1 MWMRTV
7 RRLWP
12 LLLAASLSGAQ
23 EPPPTTAANGAPRP
37 GFAVFPGHGLYP
49 AYLADWRAPEF
60 SLSYFE
66 VGASDVPQAS
76 LKRLGVSM
84 GARFA
89 ILRWAPAK
97 TPERP
102 WQIEGEVG
110 FLEQADPQHELDDLG
125 WDGTY
130 AALLAREVRVGLFAQ
145 IGTKH
150 SSSHVGDEYIE
161 RTGRRRIGYTRDE
174 FTLGVTRR
182 FANGLAAFLE
192 LGVNYDLRDRALQER
207 WRVQTGLQKEWVPIR
222 WERFGCFVAGQVEML
237 QELDWQADLDLRAG
251 VSVRAGSM
259 QWRLGLHHR
268 NGRVP
273 LGEFTRLRESFLALG
288 VWLTP

>member
-1 MWMRTV
+1 MGIV
-7 RRLWP
+7 RRLLY
-12 LLLAASLSGAQ
+12 LLLAASPAAAQ
-23 EPPPTTAANGAPRP
+23 EPPAASGANGAPRP
-37 GFAVFPGHGLYP
+37 GFAVFTGHGLYP
-49 AYLADWRAPEF
+49 AYLADWRAPDF

-97 TPERP
+97 APERP

-130 AALLAREVRVGLFAQ
+130 AVLLTREVRVGLFAQ

-150 SSSHVGDEYIE
+150 SSSHVGDEYAE

-174 FTLGVTRR
+174 FTLGATRR
-182 FANGLAAFLE
+182 SANGFAVFLE
-192 LGVNYDLRDRALQER
+192 LGVNYDLRDRAQQER

-222 WERFGCFVAGQVEML
+222 WERFGLFAAGQVEML
-237 QELDWQADLDLRAG
+237 QELSWRADLDLRAG
-251 VSVRAGSM
+251 IRVQAGPM
-259 QWRLGLHHR
+259 LWRIGLHHR

-273 LGEFTRLRESFLALG
+273 IGEFTRLRESFLALG